1 MLGKQ
6 RTRAALTLLVLLS
19 VGCATQ
25 QVTQPRALEPRP
37 ENFGLEK
44 AQAVEVCKPEGER
57 AYLRQLV
64 CASGKSPTFNRTGNV
79 GSRHDLP
86 QGLSEKQLEELLFKQ
101 FGYEPLEP
109 GVTDYHVIDAY
120 QVVCDSTKVT
130 VYLDMYHCN
139 VPAPQVS
146 PRGFGLR

>member
-6 RTRAALTLLVLLS
+6 RTRAALALTVLFFA
-19 VGCATQ
+19 GCATQ
-25 QVTQPRALEPRP
+25 QSTEPRALEPRL
-37 ENFGLEK
+37 ENFGLERT
-44 AQAVEVCKPEGER
+44 QAVEVCKPEGER

-64 CASGKSPTFNRTGNV
+64 CASGKSPTFNRAGNV

-86 QGLSEKQLEELLFKQ
+86 EGLSEKQLEKLLLKQ

-109 GVTDYHVIDAY
+109 GVTDYHIIDAY
-120 QVVCDSTKVT
+120 EVACDSTTVT

-139 VPAPQVS
+139 APAPQVS
-146 PRGFGLR
+146 PKGFGLR